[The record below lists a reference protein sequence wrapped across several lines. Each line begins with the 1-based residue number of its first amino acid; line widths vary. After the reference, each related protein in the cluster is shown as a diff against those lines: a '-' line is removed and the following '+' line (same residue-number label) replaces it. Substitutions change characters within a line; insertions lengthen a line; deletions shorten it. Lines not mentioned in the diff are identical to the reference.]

1 MKTIRTILLIMGVA
15 ARSSFAGTDPT
26 NSTQLFQMESA
37 TLDPDT
43 FAVTLV
49 ISTPRNDLFYGVQ
62 AHDGPYASNATWQAL
77 SERLGTGTTLTFID
91 DVSGSLTHAGKTYRG
106 FVAEQSGAPSNSW
119 MITANEEFIAYPFLL
134 SPQIALEETGPAN
147 ELLITYGEGIYSNH
161 INYAPPAGQEVGF
174 FRIFSTNN
182 DPINASIQIQTNLVQ
197 PTWSDVP

>member
-1 MKTIRTILLIMGVA
+1 MGVA

-91 DVSGSLTHAGKTYRG
+91 DVSGSLTHA
-106 FVAEQSGAPSNSW
+106 
-119 MITANEEFIAYPFLL
+119 
-134 SPQIALEETGPAN
+134 
-147 ELLITYGEGIYSNH
+147 
-161 INYAPPAGQEVGF
+161 
-174 FRIFSTNN
+174 
-182 DPINASIQIQTNLVQ
+182 
-197 PTWSDVP
+197 

>member
-1 MKTIRTILLIMGVA
+1 
-15 ARSSFAGTDPT
+15 
-26 NSTQLFQMESA
+26 
-37 TLDPDT
+37 
-43 FAVTLV
+43 
-49 ISTPRNDLFYGVQ
+49 
-62 AHDGPYASNATWQAL
+62 
-77 SERLGTGTTLTFID
+77 
-91 DVSGSLTHAGKTYRG
+91 
-106 FVAEQSGAPSNSW
+106 